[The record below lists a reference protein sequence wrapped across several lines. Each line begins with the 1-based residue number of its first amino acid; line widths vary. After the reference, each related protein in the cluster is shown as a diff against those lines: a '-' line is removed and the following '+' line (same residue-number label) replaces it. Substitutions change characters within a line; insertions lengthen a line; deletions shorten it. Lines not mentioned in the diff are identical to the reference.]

1 MKKINT
7 QNPMLFSQTAQVSK
21 LSRLPLAL
29 LLISPGIALMS
40 MPAQADSPVIHYE
53 YDANGNLTKVTDGLG
68 NAATQQHDAVDRL
81 IQQSQPHPDTAGAQL
96 GNTTTQYNAVDA
108 VTDVT
113 DPRGL
118 ATTYTKNAF
127 GDVLTQA
134 SPDTGITVNTYD
146 EAGNLITRTDARNE
160 SRSYRYDAL
169 GRPIRIEFG
178 GGSSVIF
185 SYDQGSNGIGR
196 LTQMTDPAGAT
207 SWTYNNQGRVT
218 SKTYVY
224 GSLKLVTRYAYYSDG
239 HLKTLTYPSGK
250 SVQISYQNGLVTAM
264 DSDGKALV
272 SNINYQPFA
281 APVNWVF
288 GNGIKAS
295 REFDLDG
302 RLIAYELGNRTREL
316 TYDAAGRIA
325 DFHDTDLS
333 HDQAF
338 SYDGVSRLT
347 GVDTPNSQIGY
358 NYDVNGNR
366 TQKMI
371 GAISEIS
378 TIDSGSNRLLGIA
391 KNSILKNYQYDAA
404 GNVTND
410 GRNQFTYDG
419 RGRLVK
425 AVGSFGNEQYLI
437 NGLGQR
443 LAKVQGAAIDMAG
456 DANQD
461 GSLTATD
468 LRLIVLMTQ
477 GTTPVNLAGDCNHD
491 GKITSADALCTQAKM
506 ADMRL
511 NPSKYLQVGTYFV
524 YDESGHLLGE
534 YDQTG
539 KAIQETVWLGDMP
552 VAVMANGKNH
562 FVYTDHLNTP
572 RAIADELGNVV
583 WRWEGEAF
591 GNTLANEDADNDGKA
606 FVYNLRFPGQYYD
619 KATGL
624 HYNGFRDYDPAIG
637 RYIQSDPIGL
647 AGGINTFGYVGG
659 NPLIYSDKYGLSPD
673 IVFLPDTYLENC
685 NHCERNISS
694 DPNTFTIVAHGNTE
708 FIVDNTGFLGEDFP
722 GKISPSKLAKI
733 IQKHPKYK
741 PGMKVKVIACGVGL
755 KQKNGD
761 PSFVERLSASLNSN
775 SVSGPNNFV
784 WDLNLIA
791 PGKNGMTPYD
801 IRTQQD
807 IDNLNKSGP
816 DKQRPG
822 KLNTSNSVIGG

>member
-1 MKKINT
+1 MKKIHT
-7 QNPMLFSQTAQVSK
+7 QQPMQLSHCIQSSR

-29 LLISPGIALMS
+29 LFISPGIALMPLS
-40 MPAQADSPVIHYE
+40 AKADSPVTHYE
-53 YDANGNLTKVTDGLG
+53 YDANGNLTKVTDGLS
-68 NAATQQHDAVDRL
+68 NAASQRYDAVDRL

-96 GNTTTQYNAVDA
+96 GNTSTQYNAMDA
-108 VTDVT
+108 VTDIT

-127 GDVLTQA
+127 GDVLTLS

-146 EAGNLITRTDARNE
+146 DAGNLITRTDARNE
-160 SRSYRYDAL
+160 TLSYRYDSL
-169 GRPIRIEFG
+169 GRLIKMG
-178 GGSSVIF
+178 YGSGLAVIF
-185 SYDQGSNGIGR
+185 SYDQGNNGIGR
-196 LTQMTDPAGAT
+196 LTQMIDPAGTT

-224 GSLKLVTRYAYYSDG
+224 SSLKLVTRYAYYSDG
-239 HLKTLTYPSGK
+239 HLKALTYPSGK
-250 SVQISYQNGLVTAM
+250 SVQLTYQNGLVTAM

-281 APVNWVF
+281 APVDWVF

-302 RLIAYELGNRTREL
+302 RLIAYELGNRIREL
-316 TYDAAGRIA
+316 TYDAAGRVA
-325 DFHDTDLS
+325 DFHDTDLNY
-333 HDQAF
+333 DQAF

-347 GVDTPNSQIGY
+347 GVDTPSSQIGY
-358 NYDVNGNR
+358 SYDVNGNR

-371 GAISEIS
+371 GAISETS
-378 TIDSGSNRLLGIA
+378 TIDAGSNRLLGVA
-391 KNSILKNYQYDAA
+391 KNSTLKNYQYDAA
-404 GNVTND
+404 GNVIND

-425 AVGSFGNEQYLI
+425 AVGSFGSEQYLI

-443 LAKVQGAAIDMAG
+443 LAKVQGGTIDMAG

-491 GKITSADALCTQAKM
+491 GKITRTDALCTQAKM
-506 ADMRL
+506 TDMRL
-511 NPSKYLQVGTYFV
+511 NPSKYLQIGAYFV

-539 KAIQETVWLGDMP
+539 KAIQETVWLGNAP

-572 RAIADELGNVV
+572 RAIANELGSVV

-647 AGGINTFGYVGG
+647 AGGINTFGYVEGDPLLIADFFGLRGERIILFDPKAPKENSWTCDKCMNHYDNADSQEFPPTGWVYVYGHGNPNSMEGVGNPYALAKRIKKLKSYTAETKIKLISCNVGRNPDKGGLSFAQTLAIALGGG
-659 NPLIYSDKYGLSPD
+659 NP
-673 IVFLPDTYLENC
+673 VFAADTYV
-685 NHCERNISS
+685 H
-694 DPNTFTIVAHGNTE
+694 
-708 FIVDNTGFLGEDFP
+708 
-722 GKISPSKLAKI
+722 SPSQFPI
-733 IQKHPKYK
+733 PWSDD
-741 PGMKVKVIACGVGL
+741 M
-755 KQKNGD
+755 
-761 PSFVERLSASLNSN
+761 
-775 SVSGPNNFV
+775 
-784 WDLNLIA
+784 
-791 PGKNGMTPYD
+791 
-801 IRTQQD
+801 
-807 IDNLNKSGP
+807 
-816 DKQRPG
+816 RPRVPHYYEYSPTG
-822 KLNTSNSVIGG
+822 RKW